1 MTMEEVEL
9 GYLLQD
15 NVVCNLARVLSPL
28 WNIQLF
34 QKCATYVYFDCQAV
48 PISRWAHLSVVYDIC
63 GL

>member
-15 NVVCNLARVLSPL
+15 NVVCNLARVLPPL

-34 QKCATYVYFDCQAV
+34 QKCATYM
-48 PISRWAHLSVVYDIC
+48 YDNSIMFILTAKLFLFLD
-63 GL
+63 GLI